1 MSSKIWLWLL
11 LAAGALLV
19 VSNTFYIVRET
30 DQVLV
35 RQFGRAVRTVNA
47 GEKGQPGLY
56 TKIPFFEDVVR
67 FDKRNLGVMVDG
79 RDPIVAADQQR
90 LVVDA
95 FARYRITNPLV
106 FYQKLQ
112 NTSAAQERLSIILN
126 GALRR
131 VLASAPSNDIV
142 SGQRAALL
150 QRITANMQS
159 EAKDLGVQV
168 LDVRIRQADLP
179 QEVAE
184 RVYERMRTEREQV
197 AAKIEAEGNEKA
209 ALIRA
214 EASRDA
220 QVIRATAQEEADRQ
234 RGEGDAERARIYAR
248 SFGRDPEFAAFYRS
262 MQAYER
268 SLQAGT
274 PVIITPDSE
283 FFRYLR
289 DKDAR

>member
-1 MSSKIWLWLL
+1 MSRRAWIVVL

-19 VSNTFYIVRET
+19 VLNTFYIVRQT

-47 GEKGQPGLY
+47 GPQGASGLY
-56 TKIPFFEDVVR
+56 AKIPFVEDVVR
-67 FDKRNLGVMVDG
+67 LDKRNLGVLVEG

-112 NTSAAQERLSIILN
+112 SASGAQERLAIILN

-131 VLASAPSNDIV
+131 VLASASSNDIV

-179 QEVAE
+179 QEVADK
-184 RVYERMRTEREQV
+184 VYERMRTEREQV
-197 AAKIEAEGNEKA
+197 AAKIEAEGREKA
-209 ALIRA
+209 AAIQAGAAR
-214 EASRDA
+214 EA
-220 QVIRATAQEEADRQ
+220 QIIRATGQEEADRL
-234 RGEGDAERARIYAR
+234 RGEGDAERARIYAK

-262 MQAYER
+262 LQAYENA
-268 SLQAGT
+268 LQEGT
-274 PVIITPDSE
+274 PVVITPDSE

-289 DKDAR
+289 NKDAR

>member
-1 MSSKIWLWLL
+1 MNRKAWMILL
-11 LAAGALLV
+11 LAAGVLLGV
-19 VSNTFYIVRET
+19 ANTFYIVRET

-47 GEKGQPGLY
+47 GERAETGLY
-56 TKIPFFEDVVR
+56 AKIPFIEDVVR
-67 FDKRNLGVMVDG
+67 FDKRNLGVLVDG

-112 NTSAAQERLSIILN
+112 STAGAQERLAIILN

-131 VLASAPSNDIV
+131 VLASASSSDIV

-150 QRITANMQS
+150 QRITANMQG
-159 EAKDLGVQV
+159 EAKDLGVTI

-179 QEVAE
+179 QEVAN

-214 EASRDA
+214 EASREA
-220 QVIRATAQEEADRQ
+220 QIIRATAQEGADRL

-262 MQAYER
+262 LQAYER

-274 PVIITPDSE
+274 PVVITPDSE

-289 DKDAR
+289 DKNAR

>member
-1 MSSKIWLWLL
+1 MSGKPWLWLM

-19 VSNTFYIVRET
+19 LSNTFYIVRET

-47 GEKGQPGLY
+47 GERGEPGLY
-56 TKIPFFEDVVR
+56 GKIPFFEDVVR
-67 FDKRNLGVMVDG
+67 FDKRNLGVKVDG

-106 FYQKLQ
+106 FYQKMQ
-112 NTSAAQERLSIILN
+112 NTSAAQERLAIILN

-131 VLASAPSNDIV
+131 VLASAASSDIV
-142 SGQRAALL
+142 SGQRAVLL

-159 EAKDLGVQV
+159 EAKGLGVQV

-179 QEVAE
+179 EEVAE

-220 QVIRATAQEEADRQ
+220 QVIRATAQEEADRT

-274 PVIITPDSE
+274 PVVITPESE

-289 DKDAR
+289 DKNAR